1 MERSTFRAVQSL
13 LTADETLTT
22 RERRA
27 IADAV
32 RRHGKSAESEVPSII
47 SRSKAA
53 ELLNR
58 TTRSVDQLASEGILE
73 RVKLPGK
80 VRGCGF
86 RKSDVIALIEGK
98 H

>member
-1 MERSTFRAVQSL
+1 MERSTFKAVQSL

-32 RRHGKSAESEVPSII
+32 RRHGESAERELPSIM
-47 SRSKAA
+47 SRRKTA

-58 TTRSVDQLASEGILE
+58 TPRSVDQLASEGILE

-86 RKSDVIALIEGK
+86 RKSDVVALIEGK